1 MRKILLSSSALL
13 AAGLVASPAL
23 AADGI
28 KLSLGGY
35 FRTAV
40 DVNLDDHKTGE
51 LGNNRY
57 NDGVFSDAE
66 IYFLGKTTL
75 DNGLTVGT
83 RVELEGEESTDQID
97 AAYVYFQG
105 GFGETRIGS
114 LKGAFSQL
122 CVSPVGNTTNFSAF
136 LETDQTITNAYNG
149 SVRTDTVCNSVDA
162 WVSGQAD
169 KSQKIVYI
177 TPNFSGFQLG
187 VSWSPNGAHE
197 SGGVTGGHT
206 GMPTNV
212 NGEQRNIVDA
222 YATYKKDFGG
232 WGLQWGGGGSWALS
246 LGGQPSDAQ
255 KKGEDYQTGLNVFF
269 GNLSVGGTF
278 GYDKNS
284 FGDDRNYWFAGAGA
298 AYKIDAF
305 TVGLQY
311 DHTEGEIT
319 GNNIERH
326 IDAVALTGNY
336 AMGPG
341 IDLDA
346 TIQYTTASGD
356 KGDAAHGGYDS
367 VSLGLGTA
375 FKF

>member
-1 MRKILLSSSALL
+1 MKKVLLGSSVLL
-13 AAGLVASPAL
+13 AAGVVTTPVF

-28 KLSLGGY
+28 KLSLGGF

-40 DVNLDDHKTGE
+40 DVNIDDHSAGD
-51 LGNNRY
+51 LGNKRY

-66 IYFLGKTTL
+66 VYFVGKTKL
-75 DNGLTVGT
+75 DNGLTVGA
-83 RVELEGEESTDQID
+83 RVELEGEDSSDQID

-114 LKGAFSQL
+114 LKGAMSQL
-122 CVSPVGNTTNFSAF
+122 CVSPVGGTTNFSAF
-136 LETDQTITNAYNG
+136 MTSDQTITNAYNG

-162 WVSGQAD
+162 WISGQTD

-177 TPNFSGFQLG
+177 TPNFGGFQMG

-197 SGGVTGGHT
+197 SAGVTGGHA
-206 GMPTNV
+206 GMPAVV
-212 NGEQRNIVDA
+212 NGEQRNILDA
-222 YATYKKDFGG
+222 YAVFKKDFDG

-246 LGGQPSDAQ
+246 MGGTPSATQ
-255 KKGEDYQTGLNVFF
+255 KKGEDYQTGLNLSF

-284 FGDDRNYWFAGAGA
+284 FGDDRDYWFAGAGA

-311 DHTEGEIT
+311 AYTTGEIA
-319 GNNIERH
+319 GPNIDRR
-326 IDAVALTGNY
+326 INAVALNGNY

-341 IDLDA
+341 ISLDG
-346 TIQYTTASGD
+346 TVQYTWADGD

-367 VSLGLGTA
+367 ISFGLGTA
-375 FKF
+375 FTF